1 MRNVWLT
8 IAITAGIVLPQSFL
22 LAQSDKIRTL
32 INRFLVAAQK
42 HDYSTSAKLIE
53 QFKME
58 EIQIKGENPRSL
70 WPSLL
75 ADFWKQK
82 AEDLEHRELK
92 PSSIPGSDHAFFDEG
107 DDGTIHTARE
117 LFELISP
124 SARWSVSEV
133 RPRPS
138 RLSSGLSWFDVYV
151 SLSYPSK
158 DGAPSIVGKVL
169 KKTIL
174 ACTVA
179 MGPMFET
186 VQECNRF
193 EKGDVYWPESQ

>member
-8 IAITAGIVLPQSFL
+8 IAITACIVLPQSFL

-92 PSSIPGSDHAFFDEG
+92 PSSIPGSDHVSFEEG

-117 LFELISP
+117 LFELISA
-124 SARWSVSEV
+124 SARWSVSEI

-138 RLSSGLSWFDVYV
+138 RPSDLSWFDVYV
-151 SLSYPSK
+151 SVSYPSK
-158 DGAPSIVGKVL
+158 DGAPGIVGKV
-169 KKTIL
+169 
-174 ACTVA
+174 
-179 MGPMFET
+179 
-186 VQECNRF
+186 
-193 EKGDVYWPESQ
+193 